1 MGKNVWHRVHLIHL
15 GFAQAL
21 PPSQLPSAQPTTLY
35 DALSFDTVCHA
46 MVPYMLCYAVYT
58 MVPYTICAVYAMVP
72 YTICAIFF
80 STKVFI
86 VSCLGVDG
94 MVLFCCFA
102 PPGSVLALPMF

>member
-15 GFAQAL
+15 GFAQAP

-80 STKVFI
+80 STKVFASLCR
-86 VSCLGVDG
+86 VLVL
-94 MVLFCCFA
+94 MVWCCFA

>member
-1 MGKNVWHRVHLIHL
+1 M
-15 GFAQAL
+15 
-21 PPSQLPSAQPTTLY
+21 LPSAQPTTLY

-80 STKVFI
+80 STKVFASLCR
-86 VSCLGVDG
+86 VLVL
-94 MVLFCCFA
+94 MVWCCFA
-102 PPGSVLALPMF
+102 VLRPLAASWHCQCFDGGLSCMVL